1 MLVKDQFKR
10 IDWVD
15 IFEFK
20 LPDITELDIKKS
32 FASTNKIQSMTASG
46 DSTSQQTIG
55 R

>member
-20 LPDITELDIKKS
+20 LPDISELDIKKS
-32 FASTNKIQSMTASG
+32 IASKSMVSSG
-46 DSTSQQTIG
+46 DSTTYIPN